1 MEKTVAEMSSV
12 EFEHLVERAVDRR
25 LEVWLTQLMD
35 ALLESEEGEGV
46 ELKAEFAAALR
57 QSVEQAKAGQVKSLK
72 DFRAQIGR

>member
-35 ALLESEEGEGV
+35 ALLGSEEGEGTK
-46 ELKAEFAAALR
+46 LKAEFAA
-57 QSVEQAKAGQVKSLK
+57 E
-72 DFRAQIGR
+72 

>member
-35 ALLESEEGEGV
+35 ALLGSEEGEGV
-46 ELKAEFAAALR
+46 ELKAEFATALR
-57 QSVEQAKAGQVKSLK
+57 QSVEQAKVGQVKSLK